1 VNTNDGLLLIDKPQG
16 MTSHDVVARVRR
28 IIGIRAIGHAG
39 TLDPF
44 ATGLLILCV
53 GNATRLSEYLLGEIK
68 SYSGR
73 MKLGE
78 RTNTDDLDGEVI
90 ERREVHATPEDIE
103 RARAAFTGD
112 ISQVPPQ
119 YSAIQIGGK
128 RAYKLARSG
137 ETVELQARPVQI
149 LELTLAFAG
158 ESTVDLR
165 MKCTAG
171 TYVRALARDVGE
183 MLGCGA
189 HLVSLRREQSGPF
202 RLASAITLETLQQAA
217 ASGDWTAHLLP
228 KDRAVDHFPA
238 HHLSPMASGRLLLG
252 QTVQTVRGSAGIPA
266 GKDAGAPADKS
277 MLCRVYDASGAFIA
291 IGEFDSANGAIKPV
305 KVFHINDTPGRV
317 TSSAQ
322 RVQGT

>member
-217 ASGDWTAHLLP
+217 ASGDW
-228 KDRAVDHFPA
+228 
-238 HHLSPMASGRLLLG
+238 MASGRLLLG